1 MPIFPDALRKKLIE
15 LEDYSEDKQQ
25 ADLNGSATLRLT
37 SVLAGRIAVSRN
49 SKKRLLWTGFVLAML
64 GILPTAPRPAFA
76 GLAALDA
83 FHVGRYHLA
92 NGQRE
97 QALES
102 FNDALRLNPQFV
114 QAYVARGKLYAELGQ
129 HESALVD
136 LNFALR
142 LQPTH
147 AEAFAYR
154 GFALL
159 SLGQAQKALPDLDM
173 ALRIDPS
180 YARVHFLRGQ
190 AMQMLGD
197 QQAAGVSIAMARRL
211 DPTLDISQVVT
222 ASADGALAEVGVQL
236 AGGSSPQR
244 TPVMSEL
251 MPAQPEPKPFDPRSL
266 GRLVPFQNH
275 PDLADVA
282 PPAMSSGSVS
292 APALAHANIR
302 EQLAPRDRVAHRSG
316 ALAPPQTA
324 AVTPKLPD
332 ITSNVPLD
340 ASREPLELELSTKPI
355 RKTPK
360 ESEVV
365 ANEVGTAEKG
375 AASQNVEE
383 IKSPKEVAPKDE
395 IALSMPEEAKPSP
408 QVTVQSI
415 PQAKTPDEKAATEI
429 PIVKTESDSKLKSE
443 SEPKPSTE
451 SAIASSEPKER
462 HIPAFGP
469 QIFVVPAD
477 EAVAE
482 VEDVNDKIAANL
494 PASEILRGAPTGG
507 LMLPEKPSSMESDR
521 RLQAA
526 VEAAR
531 LSAASDDAMAI
542 VEDAGGAEEPAVAQ
556 NEPTAE
562 QLEQS
567 KAAYRRGTQ
576 LEAEGKVAEAL
587 AAYQDAVNLNP
598 NDAEILCRRGHL
610 LMEGLRTAEALAD
623 FEKVIAV
630 APGLSSGYFGR
641 AHVRYVTEQYLD
653 AVYDYSIALRFDD
666 QHAQAYIERGH
677 CYDLLGRVA
686 EAKADRRA
694 ALDLDPSL
702 AKTGPRYAM
711 GTKAD
716 PIPTA
721 VMPGATAFAGDGE
734 SVVPT
739 TASSTSPELGN
750 QAIATDDGAN
760 TDVAQSK
767 PGESA
772 FENLFSSPAKPAEE
786 AKQSVPVSS
795 DSAEKSK
802 TDANKSV
809 HDADLKRLNDEISQF
824 PGDKDR
830 YFRRARAYCALGQ
843 LQAAL
848 DDANTCIRFDAAHL
862 GAIKLRAEVQAKL
875 HNSAAATADLTT
887 ALQQTPNDVALLMNR
902 AASLAENGDVRAALA
917 DLDRVIALDP
927 KNHAAYIERSRLHAE
942 RGAFT
947 EAQADRDRAI
957 GLGSQAR

>member
-1 MPIFPDALRKKLIE
+1 M
-15 LEDYSEDKQQ
+15 
-25 ADLNGSATLRLT
+25 
-37 SVLAGRIAVSRN
+37 SRN

-64 GILPTAPRPAFA
+64 GMLPTAPRPAFA

-129 HESALVD
+129 PESALVD

-154 GFALL
+154 GYALL

-251 MPAQPEPKPFDPRSL
+251 MPAQPAPQPYDPKSL
-266 GRLVPFQNH
+266 GRLVPFQDH

-282 PPAMSSGSVS
+282 PPAMSRASVS

-302 EQLAPRDRVAHRSG
+302 EQLAPRDRVAHRSR
-316 ALAPPQTA
+316 ATATPQTA
-324 AVTPKLPD
+324 SVSSKLPD
-332 ITSNVPLD
+332 ITSSVPLD

-355 RKTPK
+355 GKTLK
-360 ESEVV
+360 KSEV
-365 ANEVGTAEKG
+365 ATKELGSA
-375 AASQNVEE
+375 
-383 IKSPKEVAPKDE
+383 EVASDLQKVDEINSPTEATLKDE
-395 IALSMPEEAKPSP
+395 IVVSMPEATKPSP
-408 QVTVQSI
+408 KVTVQSI
-415 PQAKTPDEKAATEI
+415 PLAKTPDETTTKET
-429 PIVKTESDSKLKSE
+429 PIAKSE
-443 SEPKPSTE
+443 SGPKVSTE
-451 SAIASSEPKER
+451 SAVASSEPKER
-462 HIPAFGP
+462 RIPAFGP

-477 EAVAE
+477 EAVVE

-494 PASEILRGAPTGG
+494 SASEILRGAPSGG

-542 VEDAGGAEEPAVAQ
+542 VEDAGEVEDPAVAQ

-576 LEAEGKVAEAL
+576 LEAEGKVPEAL
-587 AAYQDAVNLNP
+587 AAYQDAVKLNP

-702 AKTGPRYAM
+702 AKTGPKYAM

-739 TASSTSPELGN
+739 TASSTSPERGN

-760 TDVAQSK
+760 TDLDQSK
-767 PGESA
+767 SGESA

-786 AKQSVPVSS
+786 AKQSAPVSS
-795 DSAEKSK
+795 DAAVKGK

-809 HDADLKRLNDEISQF
+809 NEAELKQLNDEISQF

-848 DDANTCIRFDAAHL
+848 DDANTCIRFDAAYL
-862 GAIKLRAEVQAKL
+862 EAIKLRAEVQAKL

-887 ALQQTPNDVALLMNR
+887 ALQQTPDDLALLMNR

>member
-1 MPIFPDALRKKLIE
+1 M
-15 LEDYSEDKQQ
+15 
-25 ADLNGSATLRLT
+25 
-37 SVLAGRIAVSRN
+37 SRH
-49 SKKRLLWTGFVLAML
+49 SKKRLLWTGFVLAMF
-64 GILPTAPRPAFA
+64 GMLPTAPRPAMA

-154 GFALL
+154 GYALL

-190 AMQMLGD
+190 AMQILGD
-197 QQAAGVSIAMARRL
+197 EPAAGVSIAMARRL

-222 ASADGALAEVGVQL
+222 ARADGAMAEVGVQL

-251 MPAQPEPKPFDPRSL
+251 MPEHPEPQPFDPRSL
-266 GRLVPFQNH
+266 GRLVPFQDH
-275 PDLADVA
+275 PNLVDVA
-282 PPAMSSGSVS
+282 PPAMSRDSVS
-292 APALAHANIR
+292 APASAHADIR
-302 EQLAPRDRVAHRSG
+302 AQLTPRKHAGPHPGPRV
-316 ALAPPQTA
+316 PPQTA
-324 AVTPKLPD
+324 SVAPKLPD
-332 ITSNVPLD
+332 ITSSVPLD
-340 ASREPLELELSTKPI
+340 ASREPLELELSIKPI
-355 RKTPK
+355 
-360 ESEVV
+360 
-365 ANEVGTAEKG
+365 G
-375 AASQNVEE
+375 
-383 IKSPKEVAPKDE
+383 KSPKEAGLAAKDAGSGEKAAGSPKVGEIKTPTATAPKDE
-395 IALSMPEEAKPSP
+395 IVLSMPEEAKPSP
-408 QVTVQSI
+408 QVPVQSI
-415 PQAKTPDEKAATEI
+415 PQANTPDESNTNEAPIAKA
-429 PIVKTESDSKLKSE
+429 ESD
-443 SEPKPSTE
+443 PKPSPE
-451 SAIASSEPKER
+451 SAVASTEPKER

-477 EAVAE
+477 EVVAE
-482 VEDVNDKIAANL
+482 AEVVQGKIAANL

-507 LMLPEKPSSMESDR
+507 LMLPEKPSSIVSDR

-531 LSAASDDAMAI
+531 LSAASNDAMAI
-542 VEDAGGAEEPAVAQ
+542 VEDEGDVEEPVVVQ
-556 NEPTAE
+556 TKPTSE

-576 LEAEGKVAEAL
+576 LEAEGKVSEAL
-587 AAYQDAVNLNP
+587 AAYQDAVKLNP

-623 FEKVIAV
+623 FEKVIAA

-702 AKTGPRYAM
+702 AKTGPKYAL

-721 VMPGATAFAGDGE
+721 VMPGATAFAGDDD

-739 TASSTSPELGN
+739 TASNTSSKLGN
-750 QAIATDDGAN
+750 QAIATDDGA
-760 TDVAQSK
+760 K
-767 PGESA
+767 PDMHESTPGKSA
-772 FENLFSSPAKPAEE
+772 FENLFNAPMSQAVE
-786 AKQSVPVSS
+786 AAREAVSEL
-795 DSAEKSK
+795 DSAAEVKPDAKVSDEK
-802 TDANKSV
+802 AE
-809 HDADLKRLNDEISQF
+809 LQRLTDEISEF

-830 YFRRARAYCALGQ
+830 YYRRARAYCSLGEWHS
-843 LQAAL
+843 AL
-848 DDANTCIRFDAAHL
+848 DDVNTCLRFDAGHL
-862 GAIKLRAEVQAKL
+862 EAMKLRAELHAKL
-875 HNSAAATADLTT
+875 QNSAAAAADLTT
-887 ALQQTPNDVALLMNR
+887 ALRQSPDDVALLLNR
-902 AASLAENGDVRAALA
+902 AALLAENGDVRAALA

-927 KNHAAYIERSRLHAE
+927 KNGDAFLERSRLHAE
-942 RGAFT
+942 RGAFA
-947 EAQADRDRAI
+947 EAQADLDQASR
-957 GLGSQAR
+957 LGAQVR

>member
-1 MPIFPDALRKKLIE
+1 M
-15 LEDYSEDKQQ
+15 
-25 ADLNGSATLRLT
+25 
-37 SVLAGRIAVSRN
+37 SRN
-49 SKKRLLWTGFVLAML
+49 SKRRLLWTGFVLAML
-64 GILPTAPRPAFA
+64 GMLPMGPRPAFA

-129 HESALVD
+129 YESALVD

-154 GFALL
+154 GYALL

-197 QQAAGVSIAMARRL
+197 EQAAGVSIAMARRL

-222 ASADGALAEVGVQL
+222 ASADGALAEVGVHL

-251 MPAQPEPKPFDPRSL
+251 MPAQSEPRPVDPKSL
-266 GRLVPFQNH
+266 GRLVPFQDH
-275 PDLADVA
+275 PNLADVA
-282 PPAMSSGSVS
+282 PPAMSVGSTP
-292 APALAHANIR
+292 APAFAHANAR
-302 EQLAPRDRVAHRSG
+302 EQSASRNSAIHRSR
-316 ALAPPQTA
+316 AVAIPQTA
-324 AVTPKLPD
+324 SAAPKLPD
-332 ITSNVPLD
+332 ITSSVPLD
-340 ASREPLELELSTKPI
+340 VSREPLELDLSVKPLGKS
-355 RKTPK
+355 RK
-360 ESEVV
+360 ESSTASKNADGAERV
-365 ANEVGTAEKG
+365 AKSQSKEETVPTKETAP
-375 AASQNVEE
+375 Q
-383 IKSPKEVAPKDE
+383 DE
-395 IALSMPEEAKPSP
+395 IALSMPAESKPSP
-408 QVTVQSI
+408 QVTVPPV
-415 PQAKTPDEKAATEI
+415 PQAQASDESTNKETSIAKA
-429 PIVKTESDSKLKSE
+429 ESDV
-443 SEPKPSTE
+443 KPSKETTV
-451 SAIASSEPKER
+451 ASSEPKER
-462 HIPAFGP
+462 HFPAFGP
-469 QIFVVPAD
+469 QIFVMPSD

-482 VEDVNDKIAANL
+482 VADAGEKLAANL
-494 PASEILRGAPTGG
+494 PASEILRGTPTGG
-507 LMLPEKPSSMESDR
+507 LMLPEKPSSIESDR

-531 LSAASDDAMAI
+531 LSAASNDIMAV
-542 VEDAGGAEEPAVAQ
+542 VEDAGEVEAPEVAKVG
-556 NEPTAE
+556 PTAE
-562 QLEQS
+562 QIEQS

-576 LEAEGKVAEAL
+576 FEAEGKVSEAL
-587 AAYQDAVNLNP
+587 AAYQDAVKLNP

-623 FEKVIAV
+623 FEKAIAA

-653 AVYDYSIALRFDD
+653 AIYDYSIALRFDD

-686 EAKADRRA
+686 EAKIDRRA

-702 AKTGPRYAM
+702 AKTGPKYAI
-711 GTKAD
+711 GSKVD

-739 TASSTSPELGN
+739 TASNTAPGLGN
-750 QAIATDDGAN
+750 QAIATDDGGHS
-760 TDVAQSK
+760 DVGQSA
-767 PGESA
+767 PGKSA
-772 FENLFSSPAKPAEE
+772 FEDLFNAPPVPTVEAVAEPSTITDSAVQDNPDAQKPAD
-786 AKQSVPVSS
+786 A
-795 DSAEKSK
+795 AE
-802 TDANKSV
+802 
-809 HDADLKRLNDEISQF
+809 LKRLNDEISQF
-824 PGDKDR
+824 PGDRDR
-830 YFRRARAYCALGQ
+830 YYRRARAYCALGQ

-848 DDANTCIRFDAAHL
+848 DDLNTCLRFDPAHL
-862 GAIKLRAEVQAKL
+862 ESLKLRADVNAKM
-875 HNSAAATADLTT
+875 NNVAAAAVDYTAALT
-887 ALQQTPNDVALLMNR
+887 QSPDEVALLLKR
-902 AASLAENGDVRAALA
+902 AASLAESGDVRAALA
-917 DLDRVIALDP
+917 DLDRAVSLDP
-927 KNHAAYIERSRLHAE
+927 QNGGAYLERSRLHAE
-942 RGAFT
+942 RGAFA
-947 EAQADRDRAI
+947 EAQADRDQAI
-957 GLGSQAR
+957 RLGVKAR

>member
-1 MPIFPDALRKKLIE
+1 
-15 LEDYSEDKQQ
+15 
-25 ADLNGSATLRLT
+25 
-37 SVLAGRIAVSRN
+37 
-49 SKKRLLWTGFVLAML
+49 ML
-64 GILPTAPRPAFA
+64 GMMPMAPCPAFA

-154 GFALL
+154 GYALL
-159 SLGQAQKALPDLDM
+159 SLGQAQKALPDLEM

-197 QQAAGVSIAMARRL
+197 EQAAGVSIAMARRL
-211 DPTLDISQVVT
+211 DPTLDVSQVIT
-222 ASADGALAEVGVQL
+222 ASADGSLADVGVQL
-236 AGGSSPQR
+236 AGGGSGPQR

-251 MPAQPEPKPFDPRSL
+251 MPVQLESKPFEPRSL
-266 GRLVPFQNH
+266 GRLVPFQQH
-275 PDLADVA
+275 PNLADVA
-282 PPAMSSGSVS
+282 PPAMSRGSVL

-302 EQLAPRDRVAHRSG
+302 EQLIPRKHAANRPRP
-316 ALAPPQTA
+316 LTPPQTA
-324 AVTPKLPD
+324 SAAPKLPD
-332 ITSNVPLD
+332 ITSKVPLD
-340 ASREPLELELSTKPI
+340 ASHEPLDLELSAKPI
-355 RKTPK
+355 SKVPNEISADAKVADAKQTDKVALEPK
-360 ESEVV
+360 
-365 ANEVGTAEKG
+365 AKL
-375 AASQNVEE
+375 Q
-383 IKSPKEVAPKDE
+383 DE
-395 IALSMPEEAKPSP
+395 IALSMPDVSKPAP
-408 QVTVQSI
+408 AVTVKAI
-415 PQAKTPDEKAATEI
+415 PQTEATEKLPAPLPTKTTEAPVAKTEP
-429 PIVKTESDSKLKSE
+429 KTEPAE
-443 SEPKPSTE
+443 E
-451 SAIASSEPKER
+451 SAIASSERKDR

-477 EAVAE
+477 GAAADSRQAAE
-482 VEDVNDKIAANL
+482 ELAANL
-494 PASEILRGAPTGG
+494 PASAILRGAPTGG
-507 LMLPEKPSSMESDR
+507 LMLPEKPSSIESDR

-542 VEDAGGAEEPAVAQ
+542 VEDTGDVEEPAVAQ

-576 LEAEGKVAEAL
+576 LEAEGKTAEAL
-587 AAYQDAVNLNP
+587 AAYQEAVKLNP
-598 NDAEILCRRGHL
+598 NDAEAYCRRGHL
-610 LMEGLRTAEALAD
+610 LMEGLRTAEALAA

-641 AHVRYVTEQYLD
+641 AHVRYVTEQYLE

-666 QHAQAYIERGH
+666 QHAQAFIERGH

-702 AKTGPRYAM
+702 AKTGPKYAM

-716 PIPTA
+716 AIPTA
-721 VMPGATAFAGDGE
+721 VMPGATAFAGDIE

-739 TASSTSPELGN
+739 TASDTSSKLGN
-750 QAIATDDGAN
+750 QAIATDVGAN
-760 TDVAQSK
+760 KEVHQPK

-772 FENLFSSPAKPAEE
+772 FENLFNNAKPPVADAPEGVSTSPDAATKISPNAKESAAE
-786 AKQSVPVSS
+786 
-795 DSAEKSK
+795 AE
-802 TDANKSV
+802 
-809 HDADLKRLNDEISQF
+809 LKRLSAEISEF

-830 YFRRARAYCALGQ
+830 YFRRARAYCTLGQ

-848 DDANTCIRFDAAHL
+848 DDLNTCLRFDAAHL
-862 GAIKLRAEVQAKL
+862 EAIKLRAEVHAKL
-875 HNSAAATADLTT
+875 HNSAAAAADLTT
-887 ALQQTPNDVALLMNR
+887 ALQQSPDDVTLLLNR
-902 AASLAENGDVRAALA
+902 ATSLAENGDVRAALA
-917 DLDRVIALDP
+917 DLDRAVALDP
-927 KNHAAYIERSRLHAE
+927 RNRAAYLERSRIHAE

-947 EAQADRDRAI
+947 EAQADRDQAVR
-957 GLGSQAR
+957 LGSESK